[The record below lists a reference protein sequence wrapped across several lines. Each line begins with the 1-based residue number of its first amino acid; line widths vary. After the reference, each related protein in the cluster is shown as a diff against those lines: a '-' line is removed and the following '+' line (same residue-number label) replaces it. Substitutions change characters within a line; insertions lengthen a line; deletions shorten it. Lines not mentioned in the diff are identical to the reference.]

1 MYMLPGDKYF
11 SPARHHIRITWTF
24 STQRHRTTA
33 FLTTS
38 PRTALIH
45 VTCAL
50 NHRKPLIFAER
61 AHQIRAGNTYDLYT
75 PTIYTH
81 LQFIHTSWISR
92 PRRIASQSAS
102 QPTNQPAKGNS
113 PLVALS
119 ATPCFFFLSGIRQ
132 ILKYNWNCNYIE
144 ARRNKMKY

>member
-1 MYMLPGDKYF
+1 MCVLPGDKYF
-11 SPARHHIRITWTF
+11 PLPDTLYASREHSLPEVT
-24 STQRHRTTA
+24 RTTA

-61 AHQIRAGNTYDLYT
+61 THLLRAGNAYDLYMDKRA
-75 PTIYTH
+75 PGP
-81 LQFIHTSWISR
+81 R
-92 PRRIASQSAS
+92 PQRIASQSTN
-102 QPTNQPAKGNS
+102 QPTNQRSNQVTLGTRRS
-113 PLVALS
+113 PSYAL
-119 ATPCFFFLSGIRQ
+119 FFFFSFSGIRQ

>member
-1 MYMLPGDKYF
+1 MRTRDYNKYIYICICYPEINIFPLPGTIYA
-11 SPARHHIRITWTF
+11 SRGHSLPNVT
-24 STQRHRTTA
+24 RTTA

-102 QPTNQPAKGNS
+102 QPTNQPTKGNS

-119 ATPCFFFLSGIRQ
+119 ATPCFFFSLGH
-132 ILKYNWNCNYIE
+132 
-144 ARRNKMKY
+144 